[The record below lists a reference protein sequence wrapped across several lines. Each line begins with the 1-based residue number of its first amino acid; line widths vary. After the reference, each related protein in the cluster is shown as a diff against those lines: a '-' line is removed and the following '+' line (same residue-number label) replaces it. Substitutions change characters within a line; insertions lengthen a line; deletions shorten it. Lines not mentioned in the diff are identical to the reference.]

1 MTLTEAIHNELDDIH
16 VCLPGKIVAWDGKA
30 ATVKPSMPR
39 ALSNGGELAAP
50 QIVSVPVLFPTGLAG
65 SAMIS
70 LPLQSGDDV
79 LLYFSEVALDSWLS
93 GSDAAPDDP
102 RRFDMSDCF
111 AAPMLRPTVAAA
123 DTANLRLLCG
133 ASSFV
138 MSPGGEVTLNA
149 TKFQVNAPQ
158 SEFSDVVTAQGQIN
172 GNGGMAVQGG
182 SGATFSGNI
191 TQTGGSYTTDQ
202 DVIASGKSLST
213 HTHPGDSGGTTGAPQ

>member
-1 MTLTEAIHNELDDIH
+1 MTLTEAIHNELDNIH
-16 VCLPGKIVAWDGKA
+16 VCLPGKIVVWDGKT

-39 ALSNGGELAAP
+39 ALANGGELAAP
-50 QIVSVPVLFPTGLAG
+50 QIVSVPVLFPTGLGG

-123 DTANLRLLCG
+123 DTDNLRLLCG
-133 ASSFV
+133 KSSFV
-138 MSPGGEVTLNA
+138 MSPGGEITLNA

-158 SEFSDVVTAQGQIN
+158 SEFSEVVTAQGKFN

-182 SGATFSGNI
+182 DGAEFIGDVRHH
-191 TQTGGSYTTDQ
+191 GG
-202 DVIASGKSLST
+202 KLSSNGVVVDE
-213 HTHPGDSGGTTGAPQ
+213 HTHSGVQSGSDNTGNPNK

>member
-16 VCLPGKIVAWDGKA
+16 VCLPGKIVAWDGKT

-50 QIVSVPVLFPTGLAG
+50 QIVSVPVLFPTGLGG

-70 LPLQSGDDV
+70 LPLQAGDDV

-133 ASSFV
+133 ASSLV

-149 TKFQVNAPQ
+149 SKFQVNAPQ
-158 SEFSDVVTAQGQIN
+158 SEFSAVVTAQGQIN
-172 GNGGMAVQGG
+172 GNGGMAIQGG
-182 SGATFSGNI
+182 NGAEF
-191 TQTGGSYTTDQ
+191 TG
-202 DVIASGKSLST
+202 DVNHHGGKLTSNGVIVDE
-213 HTHPGDSGGTTGAPQ
+213 HTHGGVQSGGDNTGEPNK

>member
-1 MTLTEAIHNELDDIH
+1 MTLTEAIHNELADVH
-16 VCLPGKIVAWDGKA
+16 VCLPGKIVAWDGKT
-30 ATVKPSMPR
+30 ATVRPSMPR
-39 ALSNGGELAAP
+39 ALANGGELAAP
-50 QIVSVPVLFPTGLAG
+50 QIVSVPVLFPTGLGG

-79 LLYFSEVALDSWLS
+79 LLYFSEVALDGWLS
-93 GSDAAPDDP
+93 GNDGAPDDP

-133 ASSFV
+133 ASSLV

-149 TKFQVNAPQ
+149 SKFQVNAPQ
-158 SEFSDVVTAQGQIN
+158 SEFSAVVTAQGQIN

-182 SGATFSGNI
+182 NGAEF
-191 TQTGGSYTTDQ
+191 TG
-202 DVIASGKSLST
+202 DVRHHSGKLSSNGVIVDE
-213 HTHPGDSGGTTGAPQ
+213 HTHGGVQAGGDNTGEPNK

>member
-16 VCLPGKIVAWDGKA
+16 VCLPGKIVAWDGKT
-30 ATVKPSMPR
+30 ATVRPSMPR
-39 ALSNGGELAAP
+39 ALANGSELAAP
-50 QIVSVPVLFPTGLAG
+50 QIVSVPVLFPTGLGG

-70 LPLQSGDDV
+70 LPLQPGDDV
-79 LLYFSEVALDSWLS
+79 LLYFSEVALDSWIS

-138 MSPGGEVTLNA
+138 MSPSGEVTLNA
-149 TKFQVNAPQ
+149 SKFQVNAPQ
-158 SEFSDVVTAQGQIN
+158 SEFSAVVTAQGQIN
-172 GNGGMAVQGG
+172 GNGGMAIQGG
-182 SGATFSGNI
+182 NGAEF
-191 TQTGGSYTTDQ
+191 TG
-202 DVIASGKSLST
+202 DVRHHGGKLSSNGVIVDE
-213 HTHPGDSGGTTGAPQ
+213 HTHGGVQSGGDNTGEPNK

>member
-16 VCLPGKIVAWDGKA
+16 VCLPGKIVAWDGKT

-50 QIVSVPVLFPTGLAG
+50 QIVSVPVLFPTGLGG

-70 LPLQSGDDV
+70 LPLQAGDDV

-123 DTANLRLLCG
+123 DTDNLRLLCG

-138 MSPGGEVTLNA
+138 MSPGGEITLNA

-158 SEFSDVVTAQGQIN
+158 SEFSEVVTAQGKFN

-182 SGATFSGNI
+182 DGAEFIGDVRHH
-191 TQTGGSYTTDQ
+191 GG
-202 DVIASGKSLST
+202 KLSSNGVVVDE
-213 HTHPGDSGGTTGAPQ
+213 HTHSGVQSGSDNPGNPNK

>member
-16 VCLPGKIVAWDGKA
+16 VCLPGKIVAWDGKT

-39 ALSNGGELAAP
+39 ALANGSELAAP
-50 QIVSVPVLFPTGLAG
+50 QIVSVPVLFPTGLGG

-133 ASSFV
+133 ASSLV

-149 TKFQVNAPQ
+149 SKFQVNAPQ
-158 SEFSDVVTAQGQIN
+158 SEFSAVVTAQGQIN

-182 SGATFSGNI
+182 NGAEF
-191 TQTGGSYTTDQ
+191 TG
-202 DVIASGKSLST
+202 DVNHHGGKLSSNGVVVDE
-213 HTHPGDSGGTTGAPQ
+213 HTHSGVQSGGDNTGEPNK

>member
-16 VCLPGKIVAWDGKA
+16 VCLPGKIVAWDGKT

-39 ALSNGGELAAP
+39 ALANGGELAAP
-50 QIVSVPVLFPTGLAG
+50 QIVSVPVLFPTGLGG

-123 DTANLRLLCG
+123 DTDNLRLLCG
-133 ASSFV
+133 VSSFV
-138 MSPGGEVTLNA
+138 MSPGGEITLNA

-158 SEFSDVVTAQGQIN
+158 SEFSEVVTAQGKFN

-182 SGATFSGNI
+182 DGAEFIGNVRHH
-191 TQTGGSYTTDQ
+191 GG
-202 DVIASGKSLST
+202 KLSSNGVVVDE
-213 HTHPGDSGGTTGAPQ
+213 HTHSGVQSGSDNTGNPNK

>member
-1 MTLTEAIHNELDDIH
+1 M
-16 VCLPGKIVAWDGKA
+16 
-30 ATVKPSMPR
+30 
-39 ALSNGGELAAP
+39 
-50 QIVSVPVLFPTGLAG
+50 
-65 SAMIS
+65 
-70 LPLQSGDDV
+70 

-123 DTANLRLLCG
+123 DTDNLRLLCG

-138 MSPGGEVTLNA
+138 MSPGGEITLNA

-158 SEFSDVVTAQGQIN
+158 SEFSEVVTAQGKFN

-182 SGATFSGNI
+182 DGAEFIGDVRHH
-191 TQTGGSYTTDQ
+191 GG
-202 DVIASGKSLST
+202 KLSSNGVVVDE
-213 HTHPGDSGGTTGAPQ
+213 HTHSGVQSGSDNTGNPNK

>member
-30 ATVKPSMPR
+30 ATVRPGMPR
-39 ALSNGGELAAP
+39 ALANGGELAAP
-50 QIVSVPVLFPTGLAG
+50 QIVSVPVLFPTGLSG

-70 LPLQSGDDV
+70 LPLQAGDDV

-123 DTANLRLLCG
+123 DTDNLRLLCG

-138 MSPGGEVTLNA
+138 MSPSGEVTLNA

-182 SGATFSGNI
+182 NGAEFTGNVRHHDG
-191 TQTGGSYTTDQ
+191 T
-202 DVIASGKSLST
+202 LSSNGVVLDD
-213 HTHPGDSGGTTGAPQ
+213 HTHGGVQSGGDNTGKPNK